1 MSRKT
6 LSVFRDIRRSAFAE
20 RDFNGENFKKLKFFE
35 VPCKTFSPWETGKE
49 IHEAVSSLTTDA
61 ESIILIANS
70 IGAFFSMNANLN
82 GLIEKAYF
90 ISPVVNMEKLICDMM
105 NWANVTEA
113 ELEQRKIIPTDFG
126 EELSWEYLCY
136 VREHPLNWQVPTSI
150 LCGEKDNLTSI
161 ETIKDFAEKQ
171 DATLTVMQGG
181 EHWFHTEEERSS
193 LMNGLGGKSEIHC
206 FTSGKD
212 CGDVKSSFFL
222 FFPALAEITPAG
234 DCFNLVN
241 EKYFS

>member
-1 MSRKT
+1 MKT
-6 LSVFRDIRRSAFAE
+6 VLYIHGKGGNASESTHYE
-20 RDFNGENFKKLKFFE
+20 KLFPDCK
-35 VPCKTFSPWETGKE
+35 VIGLDYKTFSPWETGKE
-49 IHEAVSSLTTDA
+49 IHEAVAGLKTDA

-105 NWANVTEA
+105 KWANVIET

-136 VREHPLNWQVPTSI
+136 VRKHPLNWQIPTSI
-150 LCGEKDNLTSI
+150 LYGENDNLTSL

-171 DATLTVMQGG
+171 GASLTVMKGG
-181 EHWFHTEEERSS
+181 EHWFHTEEEMKFLDEWIRSQ
-193 LMNGLGGKSEIHC
+193 K
-206 FTSGKD
+206 
-212 CGDVKSSFFL
+212 
-222 FFPALAEITPAG
+222 
-234 DCFNLVN
+234 
-241 EKYFS
+241 